1 MPSLCLGIL
10 FYLHSMKSNQPKIIG
25 LTGGIGSGK
34 TTAAKYF
41 EQLGFP
47 LYNSDLR
54 AKEIQNTNSEV
65 IQAITK
71 VFGPDAYV
79 NGEMNRPYIAS
90 ITFNDKEKLQA
101 LNAIVHPAVFQDFNE
116 WINQQTSPYIIK
128 EAAILIESGSYKN
141 CDLIITVN
149 AGIETRIERAI
160 KRDQLQREQIEA
172 RIKNQLS
179 DEERASYADFVLD
192 NSKDLSHLYHQID
205 EIVNTLNKRV

>member
-1 MPSLCLGIL
+1 M
-10 FYLHSMKSNQPKIIG
+10 FYLQSMKSIQPKIIG

-41 EQLGFP
+41 EELGFP

-54 AKEIQNTNSEV
+54 AKELQNNNTEV
-65 IQAITK
+65 IQAITD
-71 VFGPDAYV
+71 VFGPEAYV

-90 ITFNDKEKLQA
+90 ITFTDKTKLQA
-101 LNAIVHPAVFQDFNE
+101 LNAIVHPAVFKDFND
-116 WINQQTSPYIIK
+116 WYHQQNTPYIIK

-149 AGIETRIERAI
+149 ADLETRIERTI
-160 KRDQLQREQIEA
+160 KRDNLQREQVEA

-179 DEERASYADFVLD
+179 DEERASYADFVID

-205 EIVNTLNKRV
+205 EIVKILNKRV

>member
-1 MPSLCLGIL
+1 M
-10 FYLHSMKSNQPKIIG
+10 FYLQSMKSIQPKIIG

-41 EQLGFP
+41 EELGFP

-54 AKEIQNTNSEV
+54 AKELQNNNTEV
-65 IQAITK
+65 IQAITD
-71 VFGPDAYV
+71 VFGPEAYV

-90 ITFNDKEKLQA
+90 ITFTDKTKLQA
-101 LNAIVHPAVFQDFNE
+101 LNAIVHPAVFKDFND
-116 WINQQTSPYIIK
+116 WYHQLNTPYIIK

-149 AGIETRIERAI
+149 ADLEKRIERTI
-160 KRDQLQREQIEA
+160 KRDNLQREQVEA

-179 DEERASYADFVLD
+179 DEERASYADFVID

-205 EIVNTLNKRV
+205 EIVKILNKRV

>member
-1 MPSLCLGIL
+1 
-10 FYLHSMKSNQPKIIG
+10 MKSKQPQIIG

-41 EQLGFP
+41 KELGYP

-54 AKEIQNTNSEV
+54 AKELQNNNTEV
-65 IQAITK
+65 IQAITD
-71 VFGPDAYV
+71 VFGPEAYV

-90 ITFNDKEKLQA
+90 ITFSDKTKLQA
-101 LNAIVHPAVFQDFNE
+101 LNAIVHPAVFKDFND
-116 WINQQTSPYIIK
+116 WYHQQTTPYIIK

-149 AGIETRIERAI
+149 ADLETRIERTI
-160 KRDQLQREQIEA
+160 KRDNLQREQVEA

-179 DEERASYADFVLD
+179 DQERASYADFVID
-192 NSKDLSHLYHQID
+192 NSKDLLHLYRQIE
-205 EIVNTLNKRV
+205 EIVKTLNKRL